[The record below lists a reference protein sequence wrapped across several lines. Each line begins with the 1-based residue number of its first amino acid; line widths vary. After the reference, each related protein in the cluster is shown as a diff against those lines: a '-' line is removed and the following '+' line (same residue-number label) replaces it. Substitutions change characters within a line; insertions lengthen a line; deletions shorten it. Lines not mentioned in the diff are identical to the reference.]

1 MGKLSSLYYST
12 KLFIVVNKNMFLITT
27 QWLQKL
33 ISINVKYFMAKLW
46 YVWYVKQGPS
56 LQIGNEML
64 LRLMSMKYVKNHA
77 KILGFE
83 KEVPN
88 FFKLLLVEICSR
100 ANRY

>member
-1 MGKLSSLYYST
+1 M
-12 KLFIVVNKNMFLITT
+12 IDENIFLITT

-33 ISINVKYFMAKLW
+33 ISITVKYFMAKLW

-64 LRLMSMKYVKNHA
+64 LRLMSMKYVKDHA

-88 FFKLLLVEICSR
+88 LWKLLLVEIYSR